1 MAIALYARKSVERE
15 NSISCETQIE
25 YCKAMLKPDERK
37 EKIVSFVDNG
47 YSGGN
52 TDRKGFQ
59 DMMRQIEKG
68 TVSKVIV
75 YRLDRISR
83 SLSDFV
89 RILDTLKLHGV
100 QFVSSQESFD
110 TSSPYGEMIVKI
122 LMVFAEFERQS
133 IITRVTQAYQH
144 RSELGFY
151 MGGRRPYGF
160 NLAETEIHGIKTK
173 MLCPI
178 EEEIE
183 QVRYIFE
190 NYAVSGMSLRRLMD
204 DLIQNHILPTTGAW
218 SSAKISSILQNPIY
232 VHADNDIYE
241 YFSKRNANI
250 VSAVSEFDGIHGVQ
264 LYGKTKHTAEDFS
277 DLKIVVMRHEGVVSS
292 DLWLQCQRRLAGNKQ
307 IGKSMSNQTSW
318 LGGKLVCKSCGRTMT
333 VTKGG
338 LLADGSRTRYFSCSG
353 KINNRIC
360 KGVRVTLYA
369 DSLEQMA
376 YELISEKLLT
386 LKDGRTRINH
396 DNAAKI
402 NAVKNRLSEIKVA
415 QERLVERMLADTVGN
430 DLQALLNERAK
441 KLADEKRELL
451 LQIECMET
459 EESEVIQVINLS
471 KKWAK
476 ACFEERRAVC
486 NLLINKIYIDP
497 NGTTEVVWNI

>member
-15 NSISCETQIE
+15 NSISCETQLE
-25 YCKAMLKPDERK
+25 YCKAMLKPEERK
-37 EKIVSFVDNG
+37 EKILTFVDNG

-52 TDRKGFQ
+52 LDREGFQ
-59 DMMRQIEKG
+59 HMMRQIEKG
-68 TVSKVIV
+68 HISKVIV

-89 RILDTLKLHGV
+89 NILDVLKSHNV

-133 IITRVTQAYQH
+133 IIARVTQAYAH
-144 RSELGFY
+144 RSEKGFY

-160 NLAETEIHGIKTK
+160 HLTETEIHGIKTK
-173 MLCPI
+173 MLCPADQ
-178 EEEIE
+178 EIE
-183 QVRYIFE
+183 HIKYIFE
-190 NYAVSGMSLRRLMD
+190 SYAVSGVSLRRLMD
-204 DLIQNHILPTTGAW
+204 NLIQNNILPTEGSW
-218 SSAKISSILQNPIY
+218 STAKLSVILQNPIY
-232 VHADNDIYE
+232 VQADNDIYE
-241 YFSKRNANI
+241 YFSKHNANI
-250 VSAVSEFDGIHGVQ
+250 VSDISEFDGIHGIQ

-277 DLKIVVMRHEGVVSS
+277 DLKIVVMKHEGVVSS
-292 DLWLQCQRRLAGNKQ
+292 ELWLQCQKKLAKNKQ
-307 IGKSMSNQTSW
+307 IGKSLSNHTSW

-338 LLADGSRTRYFSCSG
+338 LHVDGSRTRYFSCAG

-360 KGVRVTLYA
+360 KGVKVTLYA
-369 DSLEQMA
+369 DSLEDMV
-376 YELISEKLLT
+376 YRLISEKLLT
-386 LKDGRTRINH
+386 LKDGRKRITT

-402 NAVKNRLSEIKVA
+402 NGIKNRLSEINAA
-415 QERLVERMLADTVGN
+415 QERLVELMMQDKVES

-451 LQIECMET
+451 IKIELLEA

-471 KKWAK
+471 KKWTK
-476 ACFEERRAVC
+476 ANFEERRAVC
-486 NLLINKIYIDP
+486 NLLIDKIYIDFD
-497 NGTTEVVWNI
+497 GTNEIVWTI